1 MKTNTMKK
9 VMIITLVV
17 LMVMMSVL
25 PLATLLF
32 K

>member
-9 VMIITLVV
+9 AMIIALVV

-32 K
+32 N